1 MIRRP
6 PRSTRTDTLFP
17 YTTLF
22 RSLFAAHQDERGGAI
37 VEAGRVSGGDRALL
51 LERGTQPGKGSHL
64 DALAD
69 ELVLLDEGV
78 ALAALDRHRCDLV
91 PEAAFAPRLL
101 GLVLRAGRERV
112 LVLRSEA
119 HTPAIQ
125 ALMRISYPVL
135 SLTKIK

>member
-78 ALAALDRHRCDLV
+78 ALAALYRPRCDLV
-91 PEAAFAPRLL
+91 PEAAFAPSLLRLL
-101 GLVLRAGRERV
+101 LRAGRERV
-112 LVLRSEA
+112 RARASSEERGGGGGWGSTCRSRGSP
-119 HTPAIQ
+119 HH
-125 ALMRISYPVL
+125 
-135 SLTKIK
+135 

>member
-22 RSLFAAHQDERGGAI
+22 LRLFAAHQDERGGAI

-78 ALAALDRHRCDLV
+78 ALAALDRHRCD
-91 PEAAFAPRLL
+91 
-101 GLVLRAGRERV
+101 
-112 LVLRSEA
+112 RSEKGRVGKGCVSTCKSRWSQD
-119 HTPAIQ
+119 H
-125 ALMRISYPVL
+125 
-135 SLTKIK
+135 

>member
-22 RSLFAAHQDERGGAI
+22 RSLFAAHQDERGGAL
-37 VEAGRVSGGDRALL
+37 VEAGRVSGGDRAPL

-69 ELVLLDEGV
+69 ALVLLREGV
-78 ALAALDRHRCDLV
+78 ALAALGPPWFDPV
-91 PEAAFAPRLL
+91 PQAAFPPRLL
-101 GLVLRAGRERV
+101 GLVLCGGPAPDLVSAVYLIFPAGG
-112 LVLRSEA
+112 
-119 HTPAIQ
+119 PCGC
-125 ALMRISYPVL
+125 
-135 SLTKIK
+135 